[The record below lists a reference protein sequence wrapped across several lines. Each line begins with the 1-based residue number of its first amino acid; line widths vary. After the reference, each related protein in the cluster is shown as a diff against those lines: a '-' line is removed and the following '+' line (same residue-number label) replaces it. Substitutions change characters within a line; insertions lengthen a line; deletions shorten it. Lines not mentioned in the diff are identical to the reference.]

1 ITEQLVLFEVESTHR
16 LGLASAEED
25 GRHFARA
32 TRALA
37 FFNGLL
43 IRLLDRFRAFWISSQ
58 RCTVDT
64 VPRLLRMAL
73 RRAFQGDCEAFL
85 GSESSLAPAAIAKGL
100 QEAAAFDPFTYQG
113 V

>member
-43 IRLLDRFRAFWISSQ
+43 GKLHDLAGTRNHGTAFSPARQ
-58 RCTVDT
+58 RGCPNTRQKRQS
-64 VPRLLRMAL
+64 PRNARHSRGFAHM
-73 RRAFQGDCEAFL
+73 
-85 GSESSLAPAAIAKGL
+85 
-100 QEAAAFDPFTYQG
+100 
-113 V
+113 

>member
-1 ITEQLVLFEVESTHR
+1 TEQLVLFEVESTHR

-43 IRLLDRFRAFWISSQ
+43 VKLISSSI
-58 RCTVDT
+58 
-64 VPRLLRMAL
+64 AL
-73 RRAFQGDCEAFL
+73 HRPGTLQG
-85 GSESSLAPAAIAKGL
+85 P
-100 QEAAAFDPFTYQG
+100 P
-113 V
+113 

>member
-1 ITEQLVLFEVESTHR
+1 MIVRDALLQRRITEQLVLFEVESTHR

-43 IRLLDRFRAFWISSQ
+43 DFF
-58 RCTVDT
+58 
-64 VPRLLRMAL
+64 
-73 RRAFQGDCEAFL
+73 
-85 GSESSLAPAAIAKGL
+85 
-100 QEAAAFDPFTYQG
+100 
-113 V
+113 

>member
-1 ITEQLVLFEVESTHR
+1 RITEQLVLFEVESTHR

-43 IRLLDRFRAFWISSQ
+43 DVVAKDDVHVTYAGSPLIIDGGQWHFA
-58 RCTVDT
+58 CT
-64 VPRLLRMAL
+64 L
-73 RRAFQGDCEAFL
+73 
-85 GSESSLAPAAIAKGL
+85 
-100 QEAAAFDPFTYQG
+100 
-113 V
+113 

>member
-43 IRLLDRFRAFWISSQ
+43 THDRSPEGFPLWAFAGKPGIMRKKPGTS
-58 RCTVDT
+58 
-64 VPRLLRMAL
+64 
-73 RRAFQGDCEAFL
+73 
-85 GSESSLAPAAIAKGL
+85 AP
-100 QEAAAFDPFTYQG
+100 
-113 V
+113 

>member
-43 IRLLDRFRAFWISSQ
+43 EGESGRPCAARGWRAASMRS
-58 RCTVDT
+58 
-64 VPRLLRMAL
+64 
-73 RRAFQGDCEAFL
+73 RR
-85 GSESSLAPAAIAKGL
+85 ESLSL
-100 QEAAAFDPFTYQG
+100 
-113 V
+113 

>member
-1 ITEQLVLFEVESTHR
+1 EQLVLFEVESTHR

-43 IRLLDRFRAFWISSQ
+43 ERQPFRSALPFRALERSRKGGTTRRFP
-58 RCTVDT
+58 
-64 VPRLLRMAL
+64 PR
-73 RRAFQGDCEAFL
+73 
-85 GSESSLAPAAIAKGL
+85 
-100 QEAAAFDPFTYQG
+100 G
-113 V
+113 VA

>member
-1 ITEQLVLFEVESTHR
+1 RITEQLVLFEVESTHR

-43 IRLLDRFRAFWISSQ
+43 AVAQVMLYYPASFSAHREACGPPGRWRA
-58 RCTVDT
+58 
-64 VPRLLRMAL
+64 
-73 RRAFQGDCEAFL
+73 
-85 GSESSLAPAAIAKGL
+85 GSP
-100 QEAAAFDPFTYQG
+100 D
-113 V
+113 

>member
-43 IRLLDRFRAFWISSQ
+43 VGE
-58 RCTVDT
+58 T
-64 VPRLLRMAL
+64 
-73 RRAFQGDCEAFL
+73 
-85 GSESSLAPAAIAKGL
+85 SSLYFSNASFRVKFDAPLGL
-100 QEAAAFDPFTYQG
+100 PTPARISASR
-113 V
+113 

>member
-1 ITEQLVLFEVESTHR
+1 IVRDALLQRRITEQLVLFEVESTHR

-43 IRLLDRFRAFWISSQ
+43 SAVDPVIDRQATKKPGIAGFFLLGGNAPIKEG
-58 RCTVDT
+58 
-64 VPRLLRMAL
+64 
-73 RRAFQGDCEAFL
+73 RR
-85 GSESSLAPAAIAKGL
+85 
-100 QEAAAFDPFTYQG
+100 YR
-113 V
+113 

>member
-1 ITEQLVLFEVESTHR
+1 TEQLVLFEVESTHR

-43 IRLLDRFRAFWISSQ
+43 K
-58 RCTVDT
+58 
-64 VPRLLRMAL
+64 L
-73 RRAFQGDCEAFL
+73 RRETPINTMNANSWG
-85 GSESSLAPAAIAKGL
+85 
-100 QEAAAFDPFTYQG
+100 T
-113 V
+113 

>member
-43 IRLLDRFRAFWISSQ
+43 VITTSLFTVMVFFDMGQ
-58 RCTVDT
+58 RKQSPGESLIAIKGRDVDAHLPSAYANRT
-64 VPRLLRMAL
+64 SR
-73 RRAFQGDCEAFL
+73 
-85 GSESSLAPAAIAKGL
+85 
-100 QEAAAFDPFTYQG
+100 
-113 V
+113 

>member
-43 IRLLDRFRAFWISSQ
+43 ARVRRYRGESTEQRQAVGAMLLSRVALPI
-58 RCTVDT
+58 T
-64 VPRLLRMAL
+64 PRMN
-73 RRAFQGDCEAFL
+73 
-85 GSESSLAPAAIAKGL
+85 PI
-100 QEAAAFDPFTYQG
+100 
-113 V
+113 

>member
-1 ITEQLVLFEVESTHR
+1 EQLVLFEVESTHR

-43 IRLLDRFRAFWISSQ
+43 DADLGHFYLARSRHYYLAL
-58 RCTVDT
+58 TL
-64 VPRLLRMAL
+64 LLRIMYIML
-73 RRAFQGDCEAFL
+73 N
-85 GSESSLAPAAIAKGL
+85 
-100 QEAAAFDPFTYQG
+100 
-113 V
+113 

>member
-1 ITEQLVLFEVESTHR
+1 LVLFEVESTHR

-43 IRLLDRFRAFWISSQ
+43 DE
-58 RCTVDT
+58 T
-64 VPRLLRMAL
+64 
-73 RRAFQGDCEAFL
+73 RRAPESCGLSLNHRL
-85 GSESSLAPAAIAKGL
+85 GQQYLGA
-100 QEAAAFDPFTYQG
+100 
-113 V
+113 

>member
-1 ITEQLVLFEVESTHR
+1 EQLVLFEVESTHR

-43 IRLLDRFRAFWISSQ
+43 VPVKDRSQ
-58 RCTVDT
+58 HNGRGK
-64 VPRLLRMAL
+64 RKNERGGESKKSAASESAL
-73 RRAFQGDCEAFL
+73 RRIQ
-85 GSESSLAPAAIAKGL
+85 SSKQVTQKKPSMGLASTHRQYLDIMKN
-100 QEAAAFDPFTYQG
+100 DDI
-113 V
+113 

>member
-1 ITEQLVLFEVESTHR
+1 TEQLVLFEVESTHR

-43 IRLLDRFRAFWISSQ
+43 VRRTA
-58 RCTVDT
+58 
-64 VPRLLRMAL
+64 A
-73 RRAFQGDCEAFL
+73 RRASHAGHRCFCQ
-85 GSESSLAPAAIAKGL
+85 LARQRKLA
-100 QEAAAFDPFTYQG
+100 
-113 V
+113 

>member
-1 ITEQLVLFEVESTHR
+1 TEQLVLFEVESTHR

-43 IRLLDRFRAFWISSQ
+43 VRGSFISA
-58 RCTVDT
+58 V
-64 VPRLLRMAL
+64 VPSVGSHGG
-73 RRAFQGDCEAFL
+73 RRWMCYF
-85 GSESSLAPAAIAKGL
+85 AIKI
-100 QEAAAFDPFTYQG
+100 
-113 V
+113 

>member
-1 ITEQLVLFEVESTHR
+1 TEQLVLFEVESTHR

-43 IRLLDRFRAFWISSQ
+43 ASATARQPIQSEPCSHLEKAWGIFR
-58 RCTVDT
+58 
-64 VPRLLRMAL
+64 
-73 RRAFQGDCEAFL
+73 
-85 GSESSLAPAAIAKGL
+85 
-100 QEAAAFDPFTYQG
+100 
-113 V
+113 